1 MQKSAT
7 GGNFTKI
14 STKLITLF
22 NVAKKVNIAI
32 PYIAFQ
38 GAKNNFCQQ
47 SLGIGN
53 LNHSH
58 VVRAVYPLQ
67 LQAPLLN
74 ANLFYFLVSTF
85 LKIFI

>member
-1 MQKSAT
+1 MASKMFIWVAFINNIAVRMQKSAT
-7 GGNFTKI
+7 GGHFTKI

-47 SLGIGN
+47 SLGVKG
-53 LNHSH
+53 
-58 VVRAVYPLQ
+58 RQPA
-67 LQAPLLN
+67 
-74 ANLFYFLVSTF
+74 
-85 LKIFI
+85 